1 MIILVTKIINAVFTH
16 FLTKRREKD
25 TKLVVDKE
33 EAQKLYMQAQSTLE
47 VAEVKSMFADLKL
60 SIAET
65 ATKKDIQRLEE
76 KIDKNTKRLDDWI
89 QGK

>member
-1 MIILVTKIINAVFTH
+1 M
-16 FLTKRREKD
+16 
-25 TKLVVDKE
+25 VDKE

-89 QGK
+89 QGKWRCLF